1 MTISVTTPTILQHL
15 LQFIYIPIAANPKL
29 VTTRSDNQF
38 SKTMPR
44 INWAGLCLFKWELLL
59 GWVRP
64 HCILYIVVYYS
75 YQMALKTLAVAALA
89 ATSYASPLIQSR
101 VANTSYTNSNGLTFS
116 QFNHS
121 RPNVTLLATGTV
133 QDFAIPDAQLTK
145 QAVQSPAQ
153 ATTKPQQPA
162 MNPAH

>member
-38 SKTMPR
+38 SKMMPR

-75 YQMALKTLAVAALA
+75 YQNGPQDTCRCCLS
-89 ATSYASPLIQSR
+89 SYQLCLSSDP
-101 VANTSYTNSNGLTFS
+101 VPCTNTSYTNSNGLTFS

-133 QDFAIPDAQLTK
+133 QDFSIPDAQLTK